1 MFFDCGEIVCW
12 IKLIDDGFF
21 ELVLRIDLSGL
32 IFRLAILK
40 KDEANS
46 RICSSSFFEEAIHS
60 VSSMNARTDVDIWS
74 WFVFFVLKL
83 VV

>member
-1 MFFDCGEIVCW
+1 M
-12 IKLIDDGFF
+12 
-21 ELVLRIDLSGL
+21 LRIDLSKL

-60 VSSMNARTDVDIWS
+60 VSFMNTKTDTNI
-74 WFVFFVLKL
+74 
-83 VV
+83 